1 MDIRYVDFKS
11 YLPGAVLSKVD
22 RMSMQVSLE
31 VRTPFFSG
39 PLLELASRLPHG
51 FMYNGSLMKPVLR
64 EICNRL
70 GLQHVAKLEKKG
82 FGMPAEF
89 LAQDQ
94 AALSARAKV
103 ALQAIQRRVG
113 RTVNIHKWAEYAG
126 KNMNSLWATIVLGEW
141 LEASK

>member
-1 MDIRYVDFKS
+1 
-11 YLPGAVLSKVD
+11 
-22 RMSMQVSLE
+22 
-31 VRTPFFSG
+31 
-39 PLLELASRLPHG
+39 
-51 FMYNGSLMKPVLR
+51 MYNGSLMKPVLR

-94 AALSARAKV
+94 AALSARTKV

-113 RTVNIHKWAEYAG
+113 RTVNMHKWAEHAG
-126 KNMNSLWATIVLGEW
+126 KNMNALWATIVLGEW
-141 LEASK
+141 LEAPK